1 MDKLINFANRTC
13 ADLEI
18 RFLETMKLF
27 LDADWANVTAVSVT
41 GDSVYAMK
49 KGSRAVAFANPIE
62 ATMRIEAQVLPFK
75 AYALFSDGTISD
87 SAIRPFREVVKC
99 DSAGSVT
106 ITSMN
111 VVAGTV
117 EAFAEEDPETAL
129 TGVTVEGQ
137 TVSCESFTQE
147 SNYIVR
153 GLMTVSASV
162 QTVSFN
168 NKKLPKDYFITM
180 TTQDKG
186 EDGSLV
192 DKQITAYKATPK
204 RNFELSLSSTGDP
217 VTVTMEFDC
226 MEDKDGNQLD
236 MSVFED

>member
-1 MDKLINFANRTC
+1 MSDWKRLMLI
-13 ADLEI
+13 I
-18 RFLETMKLF
+18 QPSSVRFCPECHEVEVNL
-27 LDADWANVTAVSVT
+27 
-41 GDSVYAMK
+41 
-49 KGSRAVAFANPIE
+49 
-62 ATMRIEAQVLPFK
+62 LP
-75 AYALFSDGTISD
+75 YLC
-87 SAIRPFREVVKC
+87 RH
-99 DSAGSVT
+99 
-106 ITSMN
+106 

-147 SNYIVR
+147 KNYIVR
-153 GLMTVSASV
+153 GLMTVNASV